1 MTRKPYRPAARAVLV
16 APEIVTAVVASV
28 HDAFALRIPRAP
40 RVGTGLDQDAVLLD
54 LLSLRPSSR
63 RIRRSNNDP
72 VNVRRSFAPPATIG
86 VVGATSPFA
95 VRGPQAPPRT
105 ELSAMTEPAPEML
118 DLVADRPLTALADI
132 AFARLDTFAAWDPA
146 TEAPPELVFLRAE
159 GADIKARLAPLVDS
173 DSAGVLYA
181 LGVPIVAS
189 GIIAGFFAGFV
200 GSELW
205 QDPDMVDRWRAIL
218 GRLRSLAEDVV
229 FLEEQA
235 ELDLPLVERLL
246 CECLDTAAHRLDA
259 WVTSLAT
266 ARLAATR
273 DQPSGLRT
281 GAYGWLVD
289 VAPAEPAHRIA
300 SDGYLVAPSLH
311 HATTAAVLRSGW
323 LAHSNQDAFAVNL
336 TSRRVRSAL
345 ALLDGVRSGQDLAAL
360 LAAREAL
367 GSGRSAARSCCVLA
381 TDAVTGTGSTATPD
395 PHSLAGLVVD
405 AWTESVPWEG
415 REPGTA
421 EEVAAFAFHAARPGA
436 RAPQALL
443 LAVPPDR
450 SRGWRMQ
457 DVHAVIEETFDL
469 ARIRA
474 LDLIDL
480 PEMRG
485 PLPLEQ
491 PFMVGFGEL

>member
-1 MTRKPYRPAARAVLV
+1 M
-16 APEIVTAVVASV
+16 
-28 HDAFALRIPRAP
+28 
-40 RVGTGLDQDAVLLD
+40 GTGLDQDAVLLD
-54 LLSLRPSSR
+54 LLSRLPSSR

-146 TEAPPELVFLRAE
+146 TEAPPELVFLGAE

-235 ELDLPLVERLL
+235 ELDLPLVESLL
-246 CECLDTAAHRLDA
+246 SECLDTTAHRLDA

-273 DQPSGLRT
+273 QDQPSGLRT

-367 GSGRSAARSCCVLA
+367 GAGGRRHAPAASWLPTPSRA
-381 TDAVTGTGSTATPD
+381 PD
-395 PHSLAGLVVD
+395 PPRPPIRTASR
-405 AWTESVPWEG
+405 AWSWTPG
-415 REPGTA
+415 RN
-421 EEVAAFAFHAARPGA
+421 
-436 RAPQALL
+436 
-443 LAVPPDR
+443 R
-450 SRGWRMQ
+450 SRGR
-457 DVHAVIEETFDL
+457 DVNRVRRRRSPPSPSTRLDPVPAPRKPCCWPCRPTGHGAGGCRTCTLSSRRPSTSPGSGPSTSSTCPRCAAHCRSSSPSWWVSGSSETSEPLRTATTASATGWPHAST
-469 ARIRA
+469 IRC
-474 LDLIDL
+474 
-480 PEMRG
+480 G
-485 PLPLEQ
+485 C
-491 PFMVGFGEL
+491 